1 MNIKSNRG
9 RVIDMDALAKKNE
22 HTIAVTGG
30 GTSMNARGD
39 LIGVGGKIV
48 KRVEQRDKESEGA
61 IRPEAQ
67 KVKLSDMRKFS
78 EQVGQEDLRAQ
89 MNQTQNKQRQD
100 ALRMAKKV
108 EIATASLANGGQP
121 VIKDYTDQ
129 NGDEDVKKP
138 KRVIVDTD
146 E

>member
-1 MNIKSNRG
+1 MTIKSNRG
-9 RVIDMDALAKKNE
+9 RIIDMDSLAKKYE
-22 HTIAVTGG
+22 HAIAVTGG

-48 KRVEQRDKESEGA
+48 KRVEQRDKEAENTF
-61 IRPEAQ
+61 RPEAQ

-89 MNQTQNKQRQD
+89 MNQNQNKQRQD

-129 NGDEDVKKP
+129 NGDAEIKKP

>member
-9 RVIDMDALAKKNE
+9 RTIDMDALAKKNE

-48 KRVEQRDKESEGA
+48 KRVEQRDKESESTF
-61 IRPEAQ
+61 RPEAQ

-89 MNQTQNKQRQD
+89 MNQNQNKQRQD

-129 NGDEDVKKP
+129 NGDADVKKP
-138 KRVIVDTD
+138 KRVITD
-146 E
+146 SEE